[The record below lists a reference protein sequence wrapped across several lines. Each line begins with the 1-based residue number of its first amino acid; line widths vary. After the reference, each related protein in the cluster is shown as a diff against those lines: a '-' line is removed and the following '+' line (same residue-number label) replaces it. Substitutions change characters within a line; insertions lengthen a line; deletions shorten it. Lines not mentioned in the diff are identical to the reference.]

1 MVLFVC
7 PRPFPLEVGGFFFVN
22 IDYWVKSWHI
32 VGMEDLDIPGEEVFT
47 PPKAPR
53 KMTFA
58 IGENYLE
65 WLAQGHTQGYICKAL
80 GISRWTIQRWRKR
93 EPEWAAK
100 EEAIKNI
107 RLEAVEDSLF
117 AQALDG
123 NTTACIFWLK
133 NRAPEKWRDVQ
144 RLEHDVEPVSLA
156 EMVQKMEQNKALTVD
171 EQFCN
176 RN

>member
-1 MVLFVC
+1 
-7 PRPFPLEVGGFFFVN
+7 
-22 IDYWVKSWHI
+22 
-32 VGMEDLDIPGEEVFT
+32 MEDPEVPGEEVFT

-53 KMTFA
+53 QMTQA
-58 IGENYLE
+58 IGDNYLE

-80 GISRWTIQRWRKR
+80 GVSRWTIQRWRQKDLAFA
-93 EPEWAAK
+93 EK

-144 RLEHDVEPVSLA
+144 RLEHDVEPVTLA
-156 EMVQKMEQNKALTVD
+156 ELVQRMEQRKSRTVD
-171 EQFCN
+171 DQFCS

>member
-1 MVLFVC
+1 
-7 PRPFPLEVGGFFFVN
+7 
-22 IDYWVKSWHI
+22 
-32 VGMEDLDIPGEEVFT
+32 MEDQELPEEEVFT

-53 KMTFA
+53 TMTKA
-58 IGENYLE
+58 IGDNYLE

-80 GISRWTIQRWRKR
+80 GISRWTIQRWRKKD
-93 EPEWAAK
+93 EDFATK

-133 NRAPEKWRDVQ
+133 NRAPDKWRDVQ
-144 RLEHDVEPVSLA
+144 RLEHDVEPVTLA
-156 EMVQKMEQNKALTVD
+156 ELVQRMEQRKSITVD
-171 EQFCN
+171 DQFCR